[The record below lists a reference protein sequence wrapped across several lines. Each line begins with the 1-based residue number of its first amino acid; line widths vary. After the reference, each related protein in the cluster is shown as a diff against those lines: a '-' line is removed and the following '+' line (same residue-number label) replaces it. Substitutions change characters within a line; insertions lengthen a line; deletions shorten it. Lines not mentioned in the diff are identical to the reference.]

1 MLRRWDYV
9 VSPEKGQRAIAS
21 FGPLPLA
28 NASRPVFF
36 ITNKY
41 VIINLLTNTFYPYG
55 ILRLHCKYLSWITP
69 YSVVV

>member
-1 MLRRWDYV
+1 MLRRWDY

-21 FGPLPLA
+21 FGPLPL
-28 NASRPVFF
+28 ASRPVFF